1 MLRKQSY
8 KKECIQYH
16 SMYTDLFRDASIGNK
31 LMKESKNE
39 ITTRTGM
46 AVPSGGRERILM
58 KKRDTISTVP
68 VIVDT

>member
-1 MLRKQSY
+1 
-8 KKECIQYH
+8 
-16 SMYTDLFRDASIGNK
+16 MYTDLFRDASIGNK